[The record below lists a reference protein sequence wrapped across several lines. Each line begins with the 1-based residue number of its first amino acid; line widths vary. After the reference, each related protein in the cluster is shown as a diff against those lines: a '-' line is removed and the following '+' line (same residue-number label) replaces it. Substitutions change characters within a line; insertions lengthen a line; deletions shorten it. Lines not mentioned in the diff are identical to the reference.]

1 MASAP
6 RSPTWLLSTPR
17 MVEELAKVDRAMRD
31 PLLHGALIQ
40 DFGRYALTWVDPAIN
55 AIRVHRL
62 VQQLSGK
69 R

>member
-1 MASAP
+1 
-6 RSPTWLLSTPR
+6 